1 MLPLNVRRSRDCAA
15 SEALFPC
22 EPGPSSIR
30 ARRFPRGRLRAF
42 FQGIHRMKQV
52 ILAAALAVALSGCA
66 TLFNGQSQA
75 ITITSAPEGAQV
87 TVSNRAGQRVH
98 VGETPVTLTLKR
110 GAGYFKSEVYT
121 LAFSKPGFADQQMTI
136 RGSTS
141 GWYFGNILLGGL
153 IGMLAV
159 DPATGAMY
167 SLPKSVTASLE
178 AQDTVGAIDEARL
191 QIVSMESLSAEQ
203 RAQAVRLTP
212 Q

>member
-1 MLPLNVRRSRDCAA
+1 
-15 SEALFPC
+15 
-22 EPGPSSIR
+22 
-30 ARRFPRGRLRAF
+30 
-42 FQGIHRMKQV
+42 
-52 ILAAALAVALSGCA
+52 VALSGCA

-75 ITITSAPEGAQV
+75 ITVSSAPEGAQV

-121 LAFSKPGFADQQMTI
+121 LAFSKPGFADQQITI
-136 RGSTS
+136 SGTTS

-159 DPATGAMY
+159 DPVTGAMY
-167 SLPKSVTASLE
+167 SLPKSVSATLQ
-178 AQDTVGAIDEARL
+178 AQDSVGAIEEGRL
-191 QIVSMESLSAEQ
+191 QIVSIETLSAEQ
-203 RAQAVRLTP
+203 MQQAVRLSP

>member
-1 MLPLNVRRSRDCAA
+1 
-15 SEALFPC
+15 
-22 EPGPSSIR
+22 
-30 ARRFPRGRLRAF
+30 
-42 FQGIHRMKQV
+42 MKQV

-121 LAFSKPGFADQQMTI
+121 LAFSKPGYADQQMTI
-136 RGSTS
+136 RGSTN

-191 QIVSMESLSAEQ
+191 QIVSMEPLSAEQ

>member
-1 MLPLNVRRSRDCAA
+1 
-15 SEALFPC
+15 
-22 EPGPSSIR
+22 
-30 ARRFPRGRLRAF
+30 
-42 FQGIHRMKQV
+42 MKQV

-75 ITITSAPEGAQV
+75 ITISSAPEGAQV

-121 LAFSKPGFADQQMTI
+121 LAFSKPGYADQQMTI

-178 AQDTVGAIDEARL
+178 AQDSVGALDEARL
-191 QIVSMESLSAEQ
+191 EIVSMESLSAEQ

>member
-1 MLPLNVRRSRDCAA
+1 
-15 SEALFPC
+15 
-22 EPGPSSIR
+22 
-30 ARRFPRGRLRAF
+30 
-42 FQGIHRMKQV
+42 MKQI

-75 ITITSAPEGAQV
+75 ITISSAPEGAQV

-110 GAGYFKSEVYT
+110 GAGYFKPEVYT
-121 LAFSKPGFADQQMTI
+121 LAFSKPGYADQQMTI

-167 SLPKSVTASLE
+167 SLPKNVTASLE
-178 AQDTVGAIDEARL
+178 TQGSVGALDGAQL

>member
-1 MLPLNVRRSRDCAA
+1 
-15 SEALFPC
+15 
-22 EPGPSSIR
+22 
-30 ARRFPRGRLRAF
+30 
-42 FQGIHRMKQV
+42 MKQV

-110 GAGYFKSEVYT
+110 GAGYFKSEVYM
-121 LAFSKPGFADQQMTI
+121 LAFSKPGYADQQMTI

-178 AQDTVGAIDEARL
+178 AQDAVGAIDEARL

>member
-1 MLPLNVRRSRDCAA
+1 
-15 SEALFPC
+15 
-22 EPGPSSIR
+22 
-30 ARRFPRGRLRAF
+30 
-42 FQGIHRMKQV
+42 MKQV
-52 ILAAALAVALSGCA
+52 VLAAALAVALSGCA

-121 LAFSKPGFADQQMTI
+121 LAFSKPGYADQQMTI

-178 AQDTVGAIDEARL
+178 AQDAVGAIDEARL

>member
-1 MLPLNVRRSRDCAA
+1 
-15 SEALFPC
+15 
-22 EPGPSSIR
+22 
-30 ARRFPRGRLRAF
+30 
-42 FQGIHRMKQV
+42 MKQV

-121 LAFSKPGFADQQMTI
+121 LAFSKPGYADQQMTI

>member
-1 MLPLNVRRSRDCAA
+1 
-15 SEALFPC
+15 
-22 EPGPSSIR
+22 
-30 ARRFPRGRLRAF
+30 
-42 FQGIHRMKQV
+42 MKQV